1 MKIAISGTYSTGKTT
16 LTEALS
22 IATQVPRTQARTMRE
37 ILPDAVPRKTLEQC
51 NPAELLNLGLSRL
64 SERVVNEERCGDKF
78 FSDGSCLH
86 EWVYGAARLETGIN
100 PNDSDLVLA
109 IKRLMGKPY
118 LSVHRDYIDA
128 FGNVAKRHAKKTY
141 TKFVHLPIEFD
152 LVADGHRPVS
162 ERFRQLSNDLLL
174 STVKEL
180 NIPYI
185 TVGGDLRN
193 RLITIAEHFNL
204 PIYVD
209 VDEAIEMAVKKVKTE
224 AIAIENYRL
233 SILSPQKA

>member
-37 ILPDAVPRKTLEQC
+37 ILPDAVPGKTLEQC

-100 PNDSDLVLA
+100 PNDGDLVLA
-109 IKRLMGKPY
+109 IKLLWGNLIYLFIVVILMH
-118 LSVHRDYIDA
+118 LEMSL
-128 FGNVAKRHAKKTY
+128 NVM
-141 TKFVHLPIEFD
+141 
-152 LVADGHRPVS
+152 
-162 ERFRQLSNDLLL
+162 
-174 STVKEL
+174 
-180 NIPYI
+180 
-185 TVGGDLRN
+185 LRRRIQN
-193 RLITIAEHFNL
+193 
-204 PIYVD
+204 
-209 VDEAIEMAVKKVKTE
+209 
-224 AIAIENYRL
+224 L
-233 SILSPQKA
+233 SICPLNLIW

>member
-37 ILPDAVPRKTLEQC
+37 ILPDAVPGKTLEQC

-100 PNDSDLVLA
+100 PNDGDLVLA

-118 LSVHRDYIDA
+118 LSVHRGYIDA

-162 ERFRQLSNDLLL
+162 EIFRQLSNDLLL

-209 VDEAIEMAVKKVKTE
+209 VDEAIEMAVKK
-224 AIAIENYRL
+224 
-233 SILSPQKA
+233 